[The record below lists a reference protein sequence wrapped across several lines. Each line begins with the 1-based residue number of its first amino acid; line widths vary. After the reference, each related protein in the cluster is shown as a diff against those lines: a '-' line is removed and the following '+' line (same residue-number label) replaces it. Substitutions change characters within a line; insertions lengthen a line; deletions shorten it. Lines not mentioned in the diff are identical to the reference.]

1 MQAGLVQARLVQ
13 ARLVQARLVQ
23 ARLVQARLV
32 QAGLVQAGLV
42 QAGLVQ
48 AGLVQPGRCGRAGVR
63 QAASGSGETEYV
75 SPAGVVHL
83 NTPGRGCSSRHAP
96 VPFSR
101 WCLRQ

>member
-1 MQAGLVQARLVQ
+1 
-13 ARLVQARLVQ
+13 
-23 ARLVQARLV
+23 
-32 QAGLVQAGLV
+32 
-42 QAGLVQ
+42 
-48 AGLVQPGRCGRAGVR
+48 VQPGRRRPGRRSRAGLH